1 MTLTA
6 FKGNLPERSG
16 SKLSNVSK
24 INVTR
29 LASIFETNQ
38 KCINVA
44 TNNSRTTHIFMVYK
58 KINKFMCQF
67 MNTIKLFEGA
77 NIDGNLTTWHYKFRV
92 EN

>member
-1 MTLTA
+1 
-6 FKGNLPERSG
+6 
-16 SKLSNVSK
+16 
-24 INVTR
+24 
-29 LASIFETNQ
+29 
-38 KCINVA
+38 
-44 TNNSRTTHIFMVYK
+44 MVYK